1 MISRYYR
8 YFLLLII
15 ILLLIKLIMYNN
27 TCKIYPIV
35 VLLDLDKTLIG
46 DVSPQV
52 EEYSIINNINVELQT
67 LGQKK
72 IPYNKKKLENELR
85 NGIIRPYLQKFINLL
100 KTYENV
106 EVFIYTASDDKWAK
120 TIIPVIEKILNY
132 KFNKPLLTRN
142 NIIVKNNQLRKS
154 IKVIKPLIFK
164 SLKNKYNMDDVDNL
178 KYIMLFDD
186 TKNVLL
192 ENSKQIKVKPYNYM
206 NQTDYLSNMNKNVIR
221 RFYPVIEHILNL
233 KHSPDINGFYSRY
246 YNFLRIRYL
255 YVENNNK
262 KYVNDNV
269 WNIYYKA
276 FKHNITNISYVKLLN
291 LLKSI

>member
-1 MISRYYR
+1 
-8 YFLLLII
+8 
-15 ILLLIKLIMYNN
+15 MYNN

-120 TIIPVIEKILNY
+120 TIIPVIDK
-132 KFNKPLLTRN
+132 
-142 NIIVKNNQLRKS
+142 
-154 IKVIKPLIFK
+154 
-164 SLKNKYNMDDVDNL
+164 
-178 KYIMLFDD
+178 
-186 TKNVLL
+186 
-192 ENSKQIKVKPYNYM
+192 NSK
-206 NQTDYLSNMNKNVIR
+206 L
-221 RFYPVIEHILNL
+221 
-233 KHSPDINGFYSRY
+233 
-246 YNFLRIRYL
+246 
-255 YVENNNK
+255 
-262 KYVNDNV
+262 
-269 WNIYYKA
+269 
-276 FKHNITNISYVKLLN
+276 
-291 LLKSI
+291 